1 MQKLCKRRTKI
12 VCFLEKKT
20 SLLGGKLAH
29 CPVENVASAVVPV
42 KLVGEADTKV
52 TPTGDGGEGGDN
64 GDHGDGGDRIVIVM
78 VIPMEFEG
86 LILVLETTNEQVV
99 MIMSWMINSL

>member
-42 KLVGEADTKV
+42 KLGGESDTKMA
-52 TPTGDGGEGGDN
+52 PTGDDGEGGDADGAD
-64 GDHGDGGDRIVIVM
+64 GDSDGDGDSNGV
-78 VIPMEFEG
+78 
-86 LILVLETTNEQVV
+86 
-99 MIMSWMINSL
+99 